1 MQSSFFDEA
10 ISNEGGLKSKKF
22 LSEMKSLIPFKEIE
36 SLLIKHQI
44 YKPNEGKAGRPS
56 VKCNILVGSL
66 FLQNWYGL
74 SDPMTEELIH
84 DRISFREFLDIKLDD
99 KIPDETTICK
109 FRNKLIA
116 KNLLSEIF
124 DLVLSQMKQNN
135 LILNQGTL
143 VDATL
148 IHSSEPKKKK
158 NHNGKTISN
167 KAHDSEASYVSKRGH
182 KHHGLKMHI
191 ATDRRGIIKK
201 VIATTA
207 KAHDSTEFDNLTV
220 GENNAVFGDSGYMSK
235 DRKKN
240 LRHNGVFVGIIERRV
255 KNQSKL
261 RTKQSKNNQRFAK
274 IRSVVELPFAFIKH
288 HMNFRVAKYI
298 GIAKNQE
305 HFSLLATC
313 YNLRRIPA
321 LMRK

>member
-1 MQSSFFDEA
+1 
-10 ISNEGGLKSKKF
+10 
-22 LSEMKSLIPFKEIE
+22 
-36 SLLIKHQI
+36 
-44 YKPNEGKAGRPS
+44 
-56 VKCNILVGSL
+56 
-66 FLQNWYGL
+66 
-74 SDPMTEELIH
+74 
-84 DRISFREFLDIKLDD
+84 
-99 KIPDETTICK
+99 
-109 FRNKLIA
+109 
-116 KNLLSEIF
+116 
-124 DLVLSQMKQNN
+124 
-135 LILNQGTL
+135 
-143 VDATL
+143 
-148 IHSSEPKKKK
+148 
-158 NHNGKTISN
+158 
-167 KAHDSEASYVSKRGH
+167 
-182 KHHGLKMHI
+182 MHI